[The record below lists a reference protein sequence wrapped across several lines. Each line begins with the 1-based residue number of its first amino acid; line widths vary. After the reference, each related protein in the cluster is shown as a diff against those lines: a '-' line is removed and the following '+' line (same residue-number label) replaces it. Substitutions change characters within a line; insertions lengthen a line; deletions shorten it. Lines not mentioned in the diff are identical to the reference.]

1 MKIKIMEL
9 KDDSMRF
16 LIEDS
21 TPSFV
26 NMLRRTLLNDVPKM
40 AIEDV
45 EFHLGPIRHE
55 GNDYES
61 ISPLFDEI
69 IAHRLGMLPIPTDLD
84 LFTFMDKCK
93 CGGVGCPSCTI
104 KYMINKT
111 GPCTIYSRD
120 LEVVKGWL
128 PGDEKLMEDK
138 FKIKDENIPIVKLTD
153 RQALMIYATAQL
165 GTGKKHAKWQAVS
178 GVGYKYYP
186 EIKINTEKCDGCG
199 RCVKS
204 CPKNILAFK
213 GKKVEIKDIEKCSL
227 CSSCEEIC
235 PSGAIK
241 VKGDDSK
248 FIFRFETDGSMT
260 ARSAMG
266 AALKTLGEKCREFEE
281 KIKEI

>member
-1 MKIKIMEL
+1 MKVKIMEL
-9 KDDSMRF
+9 KDDSMRL

-26 NMLRRTLLNDVPKM
+26 NTLRKVLLNDVPKM

-69 IAHRLGMLPIPTDLD
+69 IAHRLGMLPVPTDLGM
-84 LFTFMDKCK
+84 FTFVDKCK

-111 GPCTIYSRD
+111 GPCTIYSKD

-128 PGDEKLMEDK
+128 PGDEKLTEEK
-138 FKIKDENIPIVKLTD
+138 FKIKDGNIPIVKLTD

-165 GTGKKHAKWQAVS
+165 GTGKEHAKWQAVS

-199 RCVKS
+199 KCVKS
-204 CPKNILAFK
+204 CPKNVLALK
-213 GKKVEIKDIEKCSL
+213 GKKLEIKDIEECSL
-227 CSSCEEIC
+227 CKSCEAVC
-235 PSGAIK
+235 SSGAIK
-241 VKGDDSK
+241 IKGDDSK

-260 ARSAMG
+260 ARSAIET
-266 AALKTLGEKCREFEE
+266 ALKIMGEKCSEVEE
-281 KIKEI
+281 KLGKV